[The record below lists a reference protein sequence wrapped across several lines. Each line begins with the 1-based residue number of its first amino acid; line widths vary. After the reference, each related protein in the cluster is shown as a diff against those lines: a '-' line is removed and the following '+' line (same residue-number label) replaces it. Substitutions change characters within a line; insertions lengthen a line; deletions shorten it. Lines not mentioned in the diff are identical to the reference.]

1 MTRIARVEGVGADPY
16 AGRRRWLTAVVV
28 PLLVLAGWGGLSLG
42 AVPVPVAEV
51 LGVLSRKIGI
61 GWFTEPSAQ
70 AEAVVW
76 GIRMPRL
83 LLGLT
88 VGAAL
93 ALIGGVLQGLLRNNL
108 ADPHL
113 LGIGPGA
120 AIGAAIGSSAG
131 GVQGAIAG
139 GVAAGVITAFALRRL
154 ARKASIDPTRIILS
168 GVALGAALSA
178 WVGFVVFAAD
188 RATVPPIDFWL
199 LGSLAGSTWRAFGTV
214 LVFVLLAMTVL
225 LSTARVLDMLS
236 LGEADARHLGIDVDL
251 VRTVVLITV
260 GAGVGA
266 TVGAVGVIAFV
277 GLLVPFTI
285 VRMTGP
291 HHRHLL
297 TGALAVGAL
306 FVAASDLVARLAIQ
320 PIEIPVGL
328 VTAAVGGPVFLWL
341 LTKRRDV

>member
-1 MTRIARVEGVGADPY
+1 LVA
-16 AGRRRWLTAVVV
+16 TAW
-28 PLLVLAGWGGLSLG
+28 AALSLG
-42 AVPVPVAEV
+42 AVAITPAEV
-51 LGVLSRKIGI
+51 LGVLARRVGLDL
-61 GWFTEPSAQ
+61 FAEPSAQ

-83 LLGLT
+83 LLAFT

-93 ALIGGVLQGLLRNNL
+93 ALTGGVLQGLLRNNL

-120 AIGAAIGSSAG
+120 AIGAAIGSTAG

-139 GVAAGVITAFALRRL
+139 GVAGGVITAFVVRRL
-154 ARKASIDPTRIILS
+154 ARRASIDPTRIVLS

-188 RATVPPIDFWL
+188 RGKVPPIEFWL

-214 LVFVLLAMTVL
+214 LVFIVIAAVTLLA
-225 LSTARVLDMLS
+225 SARILDVFR
-236 LGEADARHLGIDVDL
+236 LGETDATHLGIDVDL
-251 VRTVVLITV
+251 VRTVILIAV
-260 GAGVGA
+260 GAAVGA
-266 TVGAVGVIAFV
+266 TVGVAGVIAFV
-277 GLLVPFTI
+277 GLLVPFI
-285 VRMTGP
+285 VIRFTGP
-291 HHRHLL
+291 LHRHLL
-297 TGALAVGAL
+297 VATLASGAL

-328 VTAAVGGPVFLWL
+328 VTAAIGGPVFLWL
-341 LTKRRDV
+341 LTRHRNA